1 VDGAWVVTAD
11 QARVVVVLLLALEE
25 AAFEVVV
32 EALLDPLGPMVTFES
47 SLKGQL
53 SRTVAGDLEV
63 SAP

>member
-1 VDGAWVVTAD
+1 MVVLP
-11 QARVVVVLLLALEE
+11 VLLLDE

-53 SRTVAGDLEV
+53 SRTVAADLEV
-63 SAP
+63 SAPKYCTEGPGLG